1 MDRRV
6 FLATAGVAGLT
17 AQTIGTRVG
26 VIGSGG
32 RGRLLTREFREVGAV
47 IPAVCDVY
55 ETNLQE
61 GLKAASTGAV
71 GHGDYRR
78 LLDDKSLEAVI
89 VATPDHWHARM
100 VIDAV
105 NAGKDVYVEKPL
117 THTIEEGFDV
127 IAAVRRT
134 KRVVQVGTQRR
145 SSPLFQEGRKL
156 MPKLGDV
163 RLVTSQWLNSQAGLS
178 NAQLQGKLD
187 WNAWLGS
194 APKRDLDPT
203 RFYNWYY
210 YWDYSGGLL
219 IGQAAHMVD
228 AIQWYMN
235 SREPLAVTCTG
246 GKVHLERAE
255 IPETA
260 VIAMEFPEDYLATFV
275 IGYKAM
281 KYRTTND
288 QIAQYHGSA
297 ARLDVG
303 REGYALYPASQE
315 LVMKAL
321 EQTLQPGAFDRA
333 TRDHIRNFLE
343 CIKTRQDPNAPV
355 ENGHATNVVLVMA
368 LKSLREGRRVRWNA
382 AQRRMEV

>member
-1 MDRRV
+1 
-6 FLATAGVAGLT
+6 
-17 AQTIGTRVG
+17 
-26 VIGSGG
+26 
-32 RGRLLTREFREVGAV
+32 
-47 IPAVCDVY
+47 
-55 ETNLQE
+55 
-61 GLKAASTGAV
+61 
-71 GHGDYRR
+71 
-78 LLDDKSLEAVI
+78 
-89 VATPDHWHARM
+89 M

-117 THTIEEGFDV
+117 CHTIEEGFDV

-145 SSPLFQEGRKL
+145 SSPLFQTGRKL

-163 RLVTSQWLNSQAGLS
+163 RLVTSQWLNNQAGLS

-187 WNAWLGS
+187 WNQWLGS
-194 APKRDLDPT
+194 APKRELDPL
-203 RFYNWYY
+203 RFFNWYY
-210 YWDYSGGLL
+210 FWDYSGGLL
-219 IGQAAHMVD
+219 IGQAAHVVD
-228 AIQWYMN
+228 AIQWYMD

-246 GKVHLERAE
+246 GKVHLDHAE

-260 VIAMEFPEDYLATFV
+260 VIAMEYPEDYLATFA

-281 KYRTTND
+281 RYRTTND
-288 QIAQYHGSA
+288 QITQFHGSK

-303 REGYALYPASQE
+303 REGYALYPESQE
-315 LVMKAL
+315 LVMKPA
-321 EQTLQPGAFDRA
+321 EQTLQPGVFNQA

-343 CIKTRQDPNAPV
+343 CIQTRQDPNATV
-355 ENGHATNVVLVMA
+355 EMGHATNVVLVMT

>member
-1 MDRRV
+1 
-6 FLATAGVAGLT
+6 
-17 AQTIGTRVG
+17 
-26 VIGSGG
+26 
-32 RGRLLTREFREVGAV
+32 
-47 IPAVCDVY
+47 
-55 ETNLQE
+55 
-61 GLKAASTGAV
+61 
-71 GHGDYRR
+71 
-78 LLDDKSLEAVI
+78 
-89 VATPDHWHARM
+89 
-100 VIDAV
+100 
-105 NAGKDVYVEKPL
+105 
-117 THTIEEGFDV
+117 
-127 IAAVRRT
+127 
-134 KRVVQVGTQRR
+134 
-145 SSPLFQEGRKL
+145 
-156 MPKLGDV
+156 
-163 RLVTSQWLNSQAGLS
+163 
-178 NAQLQGKLD
+178 
-187 WNAWLGS
+187 
-194 APKRDLDPT
+194 
-203 RFYNWYY
+203 
-210 YWDYSGGLL
+210 
-219 IGQAAHMVD
+219 
-228 AIQWYMN
+228 
-235 SREPLAVTCTG
+235 
-246 GKVHLERAE
+246 VHLERAE

-315 LVMKAL
+315 QVMKAS